1 MGLYCQV
8 DVVSD
13 WGFPTQTWYKRNPI
27 NYSDIIQN
35 YCSQIYDEMVATVP
49 VDTGF
54 LRSTLSYTASS
65 YSFQF
70 ETDCEYA
77 QYVEYGTY
85 CQSPQPYFT
94 PAIQKFITLMFNE
107 MAELYNQMAQEDFY
121 QEFNDRAEQEG
132 LWEQE
137 AGFEDTGQANTGPTM
152 PMSFGG
158 YNVDITGTILP
169 SDWQTTQPQMWREGT
184 TMRKVAEKR
193 QNEWTQYFDR
203 RTHKLKAPYMKQF
216 KQTQAKALA
225 PRKNS
230 KTMIERDAI
239 ELNISLGAL
248 LGATLI
254 LNGADIFSAC
264 FAGLLATFYSSLIA
278 LTIINAFIFEDI
290 DDTEIAFVM
299 PDIIIT

>member
-8 DVVSD
+8 DIVDD
-13 WGFPTQTWYKRNPI
+13 WGFPTQTWYRKNPI
-27 NYSDIIQN
+27 DYSDIIQN
-35 YCSQIYDEMVATVP
+35 YCSQIYDEMVDIVP

-54 LRSTLSYTASS
+54 LRSTLSYTANS
-65 YSFQF
+65 YSFWF

-85 CQSPQPYFT
+85 CQSAQPYFT
-94 PAIQKFITLMFNE
+94 PAISAFIEAMFME
-107 MAELYNQMAQEDFY
+107 MADLYNRMAQEDFY
-121 QEFNDRAEQEG
+121 EEFMDRAEQEG
-132 LWEQE
+132 LWEQMT
-137 AGFEDTGQANTGPTM
+137 GLEDTDQAQTGPTV
-152 PMSFGG
+152 PMNFGG
-158 YNVDITGTILP
+158 YNVDVTGTILP

-193 QNEWTQYFDR
+193 QNEWTQYFDSS
-203 RTHKLKAPYMKQF
+203 THKLKTPYMTQLKQA
-216 KQTQAKALA
+216 QAKALA

-264 FAGLLATFYSSLIA
+264 LAGLLATFYLSLIA
-278 LTIINAFIFEDI
+278 LTIIDAFIFEDI